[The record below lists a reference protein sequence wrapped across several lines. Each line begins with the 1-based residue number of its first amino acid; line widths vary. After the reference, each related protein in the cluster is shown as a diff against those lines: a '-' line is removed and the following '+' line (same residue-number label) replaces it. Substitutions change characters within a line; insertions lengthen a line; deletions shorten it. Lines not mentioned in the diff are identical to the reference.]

1 MEKLIAATNI
11 SSPMDTKYPNP
22 EDDPSYHTSDQLQ
35 LYPPSGHPM
44 TEQNHS
50 ITRSNTVHIY
60 DAPSTDSNDKNYN
73 AVDGKGNT
81 LSYANAKFGKGK
93 NLI

>member
-22 EDDPSYHTSDQLQ
+22 EDDPSYHTSDQRQ